1 VLLYIV
7 AVNNFFQGQTNLYSS
22 FSFAPASYKNLSIVI
37 MWRLLLLLA
46 SALLPS
52 TSAFLPAERGARSV
66 SSSSKTVLYGEG
78 TGGWG
83 LGNSREMV
91 PEEFARGER
100 KAFEGYRLQDRG
112 EFMRK
117 VRDDK
122 DNLKKQELAELLG
135 VASIAGIN
143 VKNPKDRLNKFD
155 EDFIQEDDEDIDLSV

>member
-1 VLLYIV
+1 MWHLLFVI
-7 AVNNFFQGQTNLYSS
+7 ALALF
-22 FSFAPASYKNLSIVI
+22 PSI
-37 MWRLLLLLA
+37 
-46 SALLPS
+46 
-52 TSAFLPAERGARSV
+52 SAFGNPFITADRSV
-66 SSSSKTVLYGEG
+66 SSNTVLYGEG

-122 DNLKKQELAELLG
+122 DNLKKQEMAELLG

-143 VKNPKDRLNKFD
+143 VKNPKDRLNKFETD
-155 EDFIQEDDEDIDLSV
+155 LIQEDDEDIDLSV

>member
-1 VLLYIV
+1 M
-7 AVNNFFQGQTNLYSS
+7 S
-22 FSFAPASYKNLSIVI
+22 
-37 MWRLLLLLA
+37 RLLFLFFFTSLIVDSTTA
-46 SALLPS
+46 FGIIPS
-52 TSAFLPAERGARSV
+52 RPSNKARS
-66 SSSSKTVLYGEG
+66 SSTTLFGEG

-112 EFMRK
+112 AFMRQ

-122 DNLKKQELAELLG
+122 ENLKKQELAELLG

-143 VKNPKDRLNKFD
+143 VKDPKDRLNKF
-155 EDFIQEDDEDIDLSV
+155 EPELFQEDDEDDIDLSV

>member
-1 VLLYIV
+1 M
-7 AVNNFFQGQTNLYSS
+7 NS
-22 FSFAPASYKNLSIVI
+22 NLSVVI
-37 MWRLLLLLA
+37 MCRLLFLLA

-52 TSAFLPAERGARSV
+52 ISAFLPSECGADFV
-66 SSSSKTVLYGEG
+66 SSSSRTVLYGEG

-122 DNLKKQELAELLG
+122 DNLKKQEMAELLG

-143 VKNPKDRLNKFD
+143 VKNPKDRLYKFD
-155 EDFIQEDDEDIDLSV
+155 SDLIKEDDEDIDLSV